1 MIVVMS
7 SRRGQLI
14 IALPDL
20 VDPNFHQTVTL
31 LVEHSEQGSLGLTLN
46 RPSKTPMKQ
55 AWAQVDAA
63 HTPCNHTGLVYL
75 GGPCPGPLM
84 VLHTRAEYAQVSVCE
99 GVYFTAEP
107 EHITWL
113 LEHNA
118 EPMRCFAT
126 HSGWGPGQLELELEH
141 ESWITRPARAAQVF
155 EAGPRLWLDLIGR
168 INPSQAAVVHN
179 PALLDADPT
188 MN

>member
-1 MIVVMS
+1 MP
-7 SRRGQLI
+7 SRAGQLI

-31 LVEHSEQGSLGLTLN
+31 MVQDSPEGSLGLTLN
-46 RPSKTPMKQ
+46 RPTQTPMKQ
-55 AWAQVDAA
+55 AWAQVPEAD
-63 HTPCNHTGLVYL
+63 TPCNHTGLVYL

-84 VLHTRAEYAQVSVCE
+84 LLHTRPEYAQTQVCD

-107 EHITWL
+107 DDITWL
-113 LEHNA
+113 LEHNG

-126 HSGWGPGQLELELEH
+126 HSGWGPGQLESEVEH
-141 ESWITRPARAAQVF
+141 ESWITRPASAAHVF
-155 EAGPRLWLDLIGR
+155 EAGPRLWLDLLGK

-179 PALLDADPT
+179 PSLLDADPS